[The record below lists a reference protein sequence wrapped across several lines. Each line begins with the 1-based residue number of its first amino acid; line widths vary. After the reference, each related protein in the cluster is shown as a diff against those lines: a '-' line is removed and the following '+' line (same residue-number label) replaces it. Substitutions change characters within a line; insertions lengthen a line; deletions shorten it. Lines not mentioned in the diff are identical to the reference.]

1 LVAYL
6 DGNSLG
12 RPLAATRERL
22 ASFVDGPWAG
32 RLIRSWDEGWM
43 DAPTELGD
51 TLGRVALGAAPGQTV
66 VADSTTVLLYKAAR
80 AALEARPG
88 RRVIVADTE
97 NFPTDRFVLEGI
109 AAERGLELRWITPD
123 PKAGVTPEE
132 VAAAVGP
139 DTALVLLSHIAYK
152 SAYVAD
158 LPGITRL
165 VHDAGALV
173 LWDLCHSAGAVPLS
187 LDAYG
192 VDLAVGCT
200 YKYLNGGPGSAAFA
214 YVATGLQDRVRQPV
228 QGWMGSADPFAMGP
242 AYEPASGIRQMISG
256 TPPIVGML
264 PMRDMLD
271 LLDEAGMPEVRA
283 KSTAL
288 TGFVIDVADAYL
300 PGVRVVSPRHPERHS
315 AGHPGRPRRGGHR
328 AGARGVAGADRLR
341 HRRRRRLPARRPR
354 RLAARPRA
362 AREPRHARP
371 PGLPPRGGAGVGA
384 GRGPGLP
391 PAAGP
396 AGRAVPAEHEL
407 HGGRRRP
414 VGDPRAAGLSHRGSS
429 SFNPTSLGFEAARS
443 RETSG

>member
-1 LVAYL
+1 VTDTAPTPDLLAALPADLRERAAALDAADPLAHHRDRFARSEGLVAYL

-123 PKAGVTPEE
+123 PEAGVTPEE

-187 LDAYG
+187 LDADG

-200 YKYLNGGPGSAAFA
+200 YKYLNGGPGSPAFA

-300 PGVRVVSPRHPERHS
+300 PGVRVVSPRDPERRGSHVMLD
-315 AGHPGRPRRGGHR
+315 HPDFRRVV
-328 AGARGVAGADRLR
+328 AQAWERGVVPDF
-341 HRRRRRLPARRPR
+341 
-354 RLAARPRA
+354 
-362 AREPRHARP
+362 RP
-371 PGLPPRGGAGVGA
+371 PQGLRV
-384 GRGPGLP
+384 
-391 PAAGP
+391 
-396 AGRAVPAEHEL
+396 
-407 HGGRRRP
+407 
-414 VGDPRAAGLSHRGSS
+414 GLSPLST
-429 SFNPTSLGFEAARS
+429 SFTEVAVGLWVIRELLG
-443 RETSG
+443 